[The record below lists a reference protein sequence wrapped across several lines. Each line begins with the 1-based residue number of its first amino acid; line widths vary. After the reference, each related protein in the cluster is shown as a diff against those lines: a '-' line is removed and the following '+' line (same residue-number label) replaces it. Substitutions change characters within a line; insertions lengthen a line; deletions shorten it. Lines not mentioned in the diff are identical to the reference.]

1 MIWSQNVRIFL
12 FLLVATSGSLVQ
24 VQGDNEDG
32 LKPYLDADGNLCQ
45 DKMETVQDTEYETM
59 IQCRVAMKKSCSQ
72 QRMTEDDNEVGGHD
86 NHEESSPDN
95 ACHTVYEK
103 NCQTV
108 YRPHRNKVRVRICP
122 DGKINVAN
130 SPFQVPPSLQNSE
143 ENENSIVLDVRPDPR
158 LPPVSNAKCRNGR
171 RTVCTTKYHTECTT
185 QQVQQTMQEDYP
197 KCQLEMVENCSE
209 DEKSEKSKC
218 QRVPAMRC
226 KIEKRTVVKT
236 QPESKCSRVPRQYC
250 RKEECSNED
259 DLDKTLLPP
268 LNKNDPNCYY
278 RNQIVNEIVPEEKC
292 SLRPKQMCHSVTE
305 EPQFRQ
311 RARRSAQPA
320 PESPLAFLRRHYLS
334 RRNQQKIGQMLPRR
348 SRNFLESS
356 STTTTTTEKPQ
367 MRQICKMVPEQ
378 ECEKK
383 RVNPR
388 VVEKQMMKKFCRQP
402 RKSSYVDQLL
412 VARLKGGLK

>member
-1 MIWSQNVRIFL
+1 MLNETFSVISKHRDNDLKSTHIQQI
-12 FLLVATSGSLVQ
+12 TSLAFHV
-24 VQGDNEDG
+24 
-32 LKPYLDADGNLCQ
+32 
-45 DKMETVQDTEYETM
+45 
-59 IQCRVAMKKSCSQ
+59 
-72 QRMTEDDNEVGGHD
+72 
-86 NHEESSPDN
+86 
-95 ACHTVYEK
+95 
-103 NCQTV
+103 
-108 YRPHRNKVRVRICP
+108 
-122 DGKINVAN
+122 
-130 SPFQVPPSLQNSE
+130 FQ
-143 ENENSIVLDVRPDPR
+143 
-158 LPPVSNAKCRNGR
+158 
-171 RTVCTTKYHTECTT
+171 
-185 QQVQQTMQEDYP
+185 
-197 KCQLEMVENCSE
+197 
-209 DEKSEKSKC
+209 
-218 QRVPAMRC
+218 
-226 KIEKRTVVKT
+226 
-236 QPESKCSRVPRQYC
+236 
-250 RKEECSNED
+250 
-259 DLDKTLLPP
+259 
-268 LNKNDPNCYY
+268 
-278 RNQIVNEIVPEEKC
+278 VNEIVPEEKC

>member
-1 MIWSQNVRIFL
+1 MRTKTRTHDFYKVDDKTTTTLPHF
-12 FLLVATSGSLVQ
+12 SLVQ
-24 VQGDNEDG
+24 IDKIKLFFQCNG
-32 LKPYLDADGNLCQ
+32 LKS
-45 DKMETVQDTEYETM
+45 TH
-59 IQCRVAMKKSCSQ
+59 I
-72 QRMTEDDNEVGGHD
+72 
-86 NHEESSPDN
+86 
-95 ACHTVYEK
+95 
-103 NCQTV
+103 
-108 YRPHRNKVRVRICP
+108 
-122 DGKINVAN
+122 
-130 SPFQVPPSLQNSE
+130 
-143 ENENSIVLDVRPDPR
+143 
-158 LPPVSNAKCRNGR
+158 
-171 RTVCTTKYHTECTT
+171 
-185 QQVQQTMQEDYP
+185 QQTNLVFHVFQ
-197 KCQLEMVENCSE
+197 
-209 DEKSEKSKC
+209 
-218 QRVPAMRC
+218 
-226 KIEKRTVVKT
+226 
-236 QPESKCSRVPRQYC
+236 
-250 RKEECSNED
+250 
-259 DLDKTLLPP
+259 
-268 LNKNDPNCYY
+268 
-278 RNQIVNEIVPEEKC
+278 VNEIVPEEKC

>member
-1 MIWSQNVRIFL
+1 MMIRSQNVGIFL

-24 VQGDNEDG
+24 VQGDEETEVKKKE
-32 LKPYLDADGNLCQ
+32 LSPYLDADGNLCQ

-72 QRMTEDDNEVGGHD
+72 HEMTEDNEVKNEVH
-86 NHEESSPDN
+86 DN

-130 SPFQVPPSLQNSE
+130 SPFQVPDQNSGE

-158 LPPVSNAKCRNGR
+158 LPIDNNQNGKCRNGR

-209 DEKSEKSKC
+209 ENKSEKSKC

-250 RKEECSNED
+250 RKEECNNDED
-259 DLDKTLLPP
+259 QKSLPP
-268 LNKNDPNCYY
+268 LNKDDPNCYY

-305 EPQFRQ
+305 EPFKQ
-311 RARRSAQPA
+311 RARRSAQ

-334 RRNQQKIGQMLPRR
+334 RRNQQKNGQMLPRR
-348 SRNFLESS
+348 SRNFLE
-356 STTTTTTEKPQ
+356 TTTTTTEKPRQ